1 MKLKNKKVLGLFLGF
16 AVALCA
22 VVPGTLAAETATSVT
37 DNSIS
42 IGEAADHSVNDE
54 EISVEVETPSDA
66 EEKCT
71 CIINEDGTRTYTEGC
86 PVHEAPAPV
95 EPTVPV
101 EPTTPAHI
109 EGCSDD
115 CTVEGCTCPCH
126 AGGSTAPTAPTTPV
140 KPGGFTHIEGCSD
153 ECDGVNCEC
162 PCHKLSLFDRLMKC
176 ETYVELM
183 EMIEATPEEE
193 IMALTEEQ
201 VEQIEEKLLE
211 LEPEPLP
218 PVGEEIIS
226 IEEEEVPLASEI
238 VYPTVNFD
246 DVAPFGAPVV
256 G

>member
-22 VVPGTLAAETATSVT
+22 VVPGTLAAEAGTDVT
-37 DNSIS
+37 KNSIS
-42 IGEAADHSVNDE
+42 IGSIADQSHDDGEVS
-54 EISVEVETPSDA
+54 IEVETPSDA

-86 PVHEAPAPV
+86 PVHEAPV

-109 EGCSDD
+109 DGCSDD

-126 AGGSTAPTAPTTPV
+126 TAESQTPTAPA
-140 KPGGFTHIEGCSD
+140 KPSGFTHIDGCSD
-153 ECDGVNCEC
+153 ECDGINCEC
-162 PCHKLSLFDRLMKC
+162 PCHKHSLFNRLMNC
-176 ETYVELM
+176 ETYVECLEVM
-183 EMIEATPEEE
+183 EATSEEE

-218 PVGEEIIS
+218 PVGEETIS
-226 IEEEEVPLASEI
+226 IEDEEVPLASEI

-246 DVAPFGAPVV
+246 NVAPFGAPVV